1 VRGFKYLHASQQRR
15 KRRNEA
21 DWTPRPTRGSH
32 QPNPEVN
39 TMKLIQSLLVAAV
52 VAVPVALPAAAFAQS
67 NAPLT
72 RAQVRAEL
80 VQLEKSGY
88 NPAADYTQ
96 YPQNIQ
102 AALARES
109 AKNGADAAAASA
121 YGGAAN
127 ASAGSVD
134 KGASLSPSAGQ
145 DVVGLGPIY
154 AHS

>member
-1 VRGFKYLHASQQRR
+1 
-15 KRRNEA
+15 
-21 DWTPRPTRGSH
+21 
-32 QPNPEVN
+32 
-39 TMKLIQSLLVAAV
+39 MKLIQSLLVAAV

-88 NPAADYTQ
+88 NPAADYTE

-109 AKNGADAAAASA
+109 AKNGTDASA

-127 ASAGSVD
+127 SSAGSVD
-134 KGASLSPSAGQ
+134 KGASVSPSAGQ